1 MWPSRKKAGRP
12 ADTSGPDASSSGFSR
27 SSETKTLSSGFSRSS
42 ETKTPSTGFSRSS
55 EAKTPSSGFSRSS
68 ETKTSSSGFSRSS
81 EAKTPSSGFS
91 RSSEMKASRGGSFG
105 RRGKDA
111 PSAEPFPVSGNTAEP
126 LPTNSSVPTAED
138 ASPSGSSVL
147 SAFSTGESFDP
158 PESAPADTLER
169 KSGRT
174 PVKRSLKG
182 RALGYLS
189 RREHSRAELARKLT
203 PFVEEGESLDTVLDA
218 LEREGWLSDVRFAE
232 SVVHRRSGRLGTS
245 RIVGELKRNAID
257 GELVDQLAG
266 DLRDSERARAHA
278 VWSKKFSSLPETA
291 AERMR
296 QARFLMMRGF
306 SSAAVSA
313 VLKGAGEHDED
324 FDVE

>member
-1 MWPSRKKAGRP
+1 MWPSRKKARRP
-12 ADTSGPDASSSGFSR
+12 ADTSAPDASSSGFSR
-27 SSETKTLSSGFSRSS
+27 SSETNTPSSGLSRSS
-42 ETKTPSTGFSRSS
+42 EAKSPSTGFSRSS
-55 EAKTPSSGFSRSS
+55 EAKTPSTGFSRSS
-68 ETKTSSSGFSRSS
+68 EAKASSSGFSRSS

-91 RSSEMKASRGGSFG
+91 RSSETKASRGGSFG

-111 PSAEPFPVSGNTAEP
+111 SPVESFPISGDTAEP
-126 LPTNSSVPTAED
+126 LQTNPSAPAAED
-138 ASPSGSSVL
+138 PSPSGSSAL

-158 PESAPADTLER
+158 PESAFADTLER

-218 LEREGWLSDVRFAE
+218 LEREGWLSDARFAE

-257 GELVDQLAG
+257 GELVHQLAG

-313 VLKGAGEHDED
+313 VLKGAGGNDED

>member
-1 MWPSRKKAGRP
+1 
-12 ADTSGPDASSSGFSR
+12 
-27 SSETKTLSSGFSRSS
+27 
-42 ETKTPSTGFSRSS
+42 
-55 EAKTPSSGFSRSS
+55 
-68 ETKTSSSGFSRSS
+68 
-81 EAKTPSSGFS
+81 
-91 RSSEMKASRGGSFG
+91 
-105 RRGKDA
+105 
-111 PSAEPFPVSGNTAEP
+111 
-126 LPTNSSVPTAED
+126 LPTEYSAATAQD
-138 ASPSGSSVL
+138 GLPSGTSAL

-158 PESAPADTLER
+158 PESASAETLKR

-189 RREHSRAELARKLT
+189 RREHSRAELASKLT

-218 LEREGWLSDVRFAE
+218 LEREGWLSDARFAE
-232 SVVHRRSGRLGTS
+232 SVVHRRSGRFGAS

-257 GELVDQLAG
+257 GELIDQLAG
-266 DLRDSERARAHA
+266 DLRHSERSRAQA
-278 VWSKKFSSLPETA
+278 VWSRKFSSLPETA

-313 VLKGAGEHDED
+313 VLKGAGGSDDD
-324 FDVE
+324 FDME

>member
-27 SSETKTLSSGFSRSS
+27 SSE
-42 ETKTPSTGFSRSS
+42 
-55 EAKTPSSGFSRSS
+55 AKTPSSGFSRSS
-68 ETKTSSSGFSRSS
+68 EAKTSSSGFSRSS
-81 EAKTPSSGFS
+81 ET
-91 RSSEMKASRGGSFG
+91 KASRGSASD
-105 RRGKDA
+105 RRRKGTS
-111 PSAEPFPVSGNTAEP
+111 PAEPFPVSGSTAERVQK
-126 LPTNSSVPTAED
+126 NSSAPIAED
-138 ASPSGSSVL
+138 ESPSGSSEL

-158 PESAPADTLER
+158 PESASADTLER

-189 RREHSRAELARKLT
+189 RREHSRAELGRKLT

-218 LEREGWLSDVRFAE
+218 LEREGWLSDTRFAE
-232 SVVHRRSGRLGTS
+232 SVVHRRSGRFGAS
-245 RIVGELKRNAID
+245 RIVGELKRNAVD
-257 GELVDQLAG
+257 SELIDQLAG
-266 DLRDSERARAHA
+266 DLRDSERVRAQA
-278 VWSKKFSSLPETA
+278 VWAKKFSSLPETA

-313 VLKGAGEHDED
+313 VLKGAGGNDED